1 MMSESN
7 KPNFFQNEKKFIVGK
22 SYETL
27 RVETPRW
34 GTYVSN
40 LETCDEIGS
49 VIPNSEKF
57 LGKYVSSQNYGY
69 GDNGGRY
76 DYFTNEKGET
86 VTNCLDYDG
95 KTRYRT
101 VQTLM
106 DERINYVML
115 NEGTESEIVTLDATQ
130 EPNTV
135 QFNDM
140 PPPPPDEDI
149 NKYLFD
155 ENLVKEICS
164 FMNPLM

>member
-1 MMSESN
+1 MFEPN
-7 KPNFFQNEKKFIVGK
+7 KPKFFQNEKKFVVGK

-27 RVETPRW
+27 RVQTPRW

-57 LGKYVSSQNYGY
+57 LGKYVSSQKYGY

-101 VQTLM
+101 VQTHM
-106 DERINYVML
+106 DKRIDYIML
-115 NEGTESEIVTLDATQ
+115 WEGT
-130 EPNTV
+130 
-135 QFNDM
+135 NDIINVL
-140 PPPPPDEDI
+140 PPPPSRDNEHI

-155 ENLVKEICS
+155 ENLVKEICTY
-164 FMNPLM
+164 MNPSN